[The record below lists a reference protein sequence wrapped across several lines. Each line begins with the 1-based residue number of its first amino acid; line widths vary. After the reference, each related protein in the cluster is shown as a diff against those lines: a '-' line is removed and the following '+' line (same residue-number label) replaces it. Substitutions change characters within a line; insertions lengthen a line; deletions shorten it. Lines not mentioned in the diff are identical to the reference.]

1 MRTIVLIPS
10 AGKGKRLKAPL
21 PKQFLKVNK
30 REILVHTLV
39 KFQKAK
45 RVDEI
50 IIATN
55 RKFFQLTEELVE
67 KYKISKVSK
76 IVIGG
81 KERQDSVYN
90 ALINCKA
97 CDNDLIC
104 VHDAVR
110 PFISTD
116 EIDEIIKFASKKK
129 CVIAASK
136 AIDTIKT
143 GTDKVELT
151 LDRNQVWLVQ
161 TPQVFTYKIL
171 KEAFDKAYR
180 ENFYGTDEASLVE
193 KLGVDIYFY
202 QTRGENRK
210 ITNQSDLEFARKFL
224 M

>member
-1 MRTIVLIPS
+1 MKTIVLIPS

-30 REILVHTLV
+30 KEILIHTLL
-39 KFQKAK
+39 KFQKAN

-50 IIATN
+50 IIATD
-55 RKFFQLTEELVE
+55 RKFLELTEKLVE

-81 KERQDSVYN
+81 KERQDSVYH
-90 ALINCKA
+90 ALLNCESS
-97 CDNDLIC
+97 DNDLIC

-110 PFISTD
+110 PFISSK
-116 EIDEIIKFASKKK
+116 EIDEIIEFASKKK

-143 GTDKVELT
+143 GTEKVEST

-161 TPQVFTYKIL
+161 TPQVFTYEIL
-171 KEAFDKAYR
+171 KKAFDKAYN
-180 ENFYGTDEASLVE
+180 ENFYGTDESSLVE
-193 KLGVDIYFY
+193 RLGVDIYFY
-202 QTRGENRK
+202 QTREENRK
-210 ITNQSDLEFARKFL
+210 ITNQTDLEFARKFL
-224 M
+224 I

>member
-10 AGKGKRLKAPL
+10 AGKGKRLNAPL
-21 PKQFLKVNK
+21 PKQFLKVNRK
-30 REILVHTLV
+30 EILIHTLL

-55 RKFFQLTEELVE
+55 KNFIDLTEKLID
-67 KYKISKVSK
+67 KYSISKVSK
-76 IVIGG
+76 IVVGG
-81 KERQDSVYN
+81 KERQDSVYQ
-90 ALINCKA
+90 ALLNCQA
-97 CDNDLIC
+97 SDNDLIC

-110 PFISTD
+110 PFIYSD
-116 EIDEIIKFASKKK
+116 EIDEIIKFATKKK

-143 GTDKVELT
+143 GTEKVELT

-161 TPQVFTYKIL
+161 TPQVFTYETL
-171 KEAFDKAYR
+171 KKAFEKAYS

-193 KLGVDIYFY
+193 RLGVEIYFY

-210 ITNQSDLEFARKFL
+210 ITNQSDLELARKFL
-224 M
+224 I